1 MEALRE
7 RLRSSRH
14 LGEGGPRSKNGETAI
29 VTLDFVEPDENGNL
43 PAMCFCVDCFSSDS
57 QEQTG
62 SRVDRILSHV
72 SPSTP
77 VPRNLLGDL
86 RLTKIQDGVA
96 PGQIPWCAE
105 VNPEPEF
112 RSPLSA
118 VTVAGASA
126 SPGKVISAQMID
138 DEAAELDLIA
148 KDIWEHPEV
157 GYEEFFAHDRIA
169 DFLEARGVPVERS
182 YLGVNTALRAEYR
195 NGDGPT
201 VGIMCEY
208 DALPGIGHACGHNL
222 IAEASV
228 AAFIGAK
235 AALEAGEAKGRV
247 VIFGTP
253 AEEQQGGK
261 IEIMNRHGYAGV
273 DVGIMAHPSP
283 GMSLYPGML
292 AREMVMVS
300 YHGVNSH
307 AAGAPWAGVN
317 ALDAT
322 VQAYTNIAMMRQQFK
337 PSWRVH
343 GVRILKQPT
352 FIVAAAPGA
361 DGQLLRWHGR

>member
-1 MEALRE
+1 
-7 RLRSSRH
+7 
-14 LGEGGPRSKNGETAI
+14 
-29 VTLDFVEPDENGNL
+29 
-43 PAMCFCVDCFSSDS
+43 MCFCVDCFSDGAE
-57 QEQTG
+57 EQTG

-86 RLTKIQDGVA
+86 NLTKIQDGVA

-105 VNPEPEF
+105 VHPEPEL
-112 RSPLSA
+112 SPLSA
-118 VTVAGASA
+118 VPVAATSA
-126 SPGKVISAQMID
+126 SPGKVISAQTID
-138 DEAAELDLIA
+138 DEAEELDLLA
-148 KDIWEHPEV
+148 KDVWEQPEV
-157 GYEEFFAHDRIA
+157 GYEELFAHDRVA
-169 DFLEARGVPVERS
+169 GFLEARGVPVERS
-182 YLGVNTALRAEYR
+182 YLGINTALRAEYR

-228 AAFIGAK
+228 AAFLGAK
-235 AALEAGEAKGRV
+235 AALEAGEAKGGV
-247 VIFGTP
+247 VIYGTP

-261 IEIMNRHGYAGV
+261 IEILNRHGFADI
-273 DVGIMAHPSP
+273 DVAIMAHPSP
-283 GMSLYPGML
+283 GMGLYPGML
-292 AREMVMVS
+292 AREMVLVS

-343 GVRILKQPT
+343 GVSTHSNPT
-352 FIVAAAPGA
+352 TTRSAR
-361 DGQLLRWHGR
+361 DNL